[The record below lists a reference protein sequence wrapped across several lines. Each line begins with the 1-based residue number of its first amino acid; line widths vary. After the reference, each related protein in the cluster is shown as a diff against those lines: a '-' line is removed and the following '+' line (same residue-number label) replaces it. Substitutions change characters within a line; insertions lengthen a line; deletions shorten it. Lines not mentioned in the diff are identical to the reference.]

1 MTAAELRHKVICSD
15 APFSV
20 KDELYAKLENASSIE
35 FQIEYMDEM
44 FKRMSESECE
54 KHAEHYKMLKNE
66 LFDLKLYVNWILAQ
80 FDSH

>member
-1 MTAAELRHKVICSD
+1 MTTAELRHKVICSD
-15 APFSV
+15 APV
-20 KDELYAKLENASSIE
+20 RLKDELYAKLENASSIE

-44 FKRMSESECE
+44 FKNMSESECE
-54 KHAEHYKMLKNE
+54 KHAEHYKMLKSE